1 MFKQNQGIQAL
12 PFVYEL
18 FLSTA
23 ARTGATDTLLIG
35 LGIVSVAINLET
47 PAALTS

>member
-18 FLSTA
+18 FLSAA
-23 ARTGATDTLLIG
+23 ARTGATETLLIG
-35 LGIVSVAINLET
+35 LGIVSVAIILET
-47 PAALTS
+47 PEALTS